1 MIGAMVMM
9 TVIERRAVEERLI
22 TVKQAAAMLQLK
34 PATIRT
40 WIRQGKIRAVYLG
53 SDAAGYRIPLSEIE
67 RFLKQGE
74 TRDGQQ

>member
-1 MIGAMVMM
+1 M
-9 TVIERRAVEERLI
+9 TAVIERQTVKERLV
-22 TVKQAAAMLQLK
+22 TVKQAADMLQLK

-67 RFLKQGE
+67 RLLRLPE
-74 TRDGQQ
+74 PPEEEE